1 VNVWLVMLA
10 GGLVTY
16 ATRASFILLLG
27 RFEMPGWFRRALRFV
42 PAAVLSAIVAPE
54 LALRGG
60 ALAAPWANPQLLSG
74 ALAVAVA
81 WKTRNVVLTILAG
94 MGALLL
100 FQLLLGRA

>member
-1 VNVWLVMLA
+1 MSVWLVMLA

-16 ATRASFILLLG
+16 ATRASFIVLLE
-27 RFEMPGWFRRALRFV
+27 RFEMPQWFRRALRFV

-54 LALRGG
+54 LALRDGV
-60 ALAAPWANPQLLSG
+60 LAAPWANPQLLSG

-81 WKTRNVVLTILAG
+81 WTTRNVVFTILAG

-100 FQLLLGRA
+100 FQLVLGK